1 MASTAT
7 DVVSTAVFDV
17 TIDTRK
23 DNTGPVLN
31 GQTGPSSNA
40 PNTPDSDVMA
50 EDIQKKKREQP
61 PLRYCRFI
69 VDNPKL
75 AFGKTSAYY
84 SPLILEDLSHRTL
97 LTIYA
102 K

>member
-23 DNTGPVLN
+23 DNTEPVVN
-31 GQTGPSSNA
+31 GQAGPSSNA
-40 PNTPDSDVMA
+40 PNTSDSDVMA
-50 EDIQKKKREQP
+50 EEIQNKKREQP

-75 AFGKTSAYY
+75 AFGKTS
-84 SPLILEDLSHRTL
+84 
-97 LTIYA
+97 IYCSL
-102 K
+102 